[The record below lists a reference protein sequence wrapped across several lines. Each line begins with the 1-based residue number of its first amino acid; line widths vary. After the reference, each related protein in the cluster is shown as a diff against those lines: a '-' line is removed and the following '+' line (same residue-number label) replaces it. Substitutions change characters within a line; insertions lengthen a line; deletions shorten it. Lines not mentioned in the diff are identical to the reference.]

1 MKKFKGFTLIE
12 LMVVISIIA
21 LLISI
26 LVPALGKIKD
36 TANRMKSSTQIRGI
50 HQGLV
55 TFAQGN
61 GAQEWY
67 AGLDADGQLLS
78 ETNAADTDVPYVDGT
93 GDNVRNVEARFAILL
108 GNDFYSSDFLV
119 SPSEQNAG
127 ISRYNTADAANA
139 TTSTT
144 FTDANYS
151 YALLHIP
158 DPGSVNNRLSE
169 WRSTTNSQAPI
180 VTDRVIPRT
189 AGTNITPGTTNTY
202 SSLHSET
209 SWRGNVAYNDNH
221 VEFETTA
228 TLSGIKYANHTV
240 ENVNGDDLFNDEA
253 APDLGSNAVMIANGN
268 AIGATNYQNTQ
279 ETTAGP

>member
-67 AGLDADGQLLS
+67 AGLKADGQLDDS
-78 ETNAADTDVPYVDGT
+78 ETLAADEDIPYVDGT
-93 GDNVRNVEARFAILL
+93 GQNVRNVEARFAILL

-127 ISRYNTADAANA
+127 ISRYDTSVANA
-139 TTSTT
+139 KTLTT
-144 FTDANYS
+144 FTDDNYS

-158 DPGSVNNRLSE
+158 DPAAANNRLSE
-169 WRSTTNSQAPI
+169 WRSTTNSQAAI

-189 AGTNITPGTTNTY
+189 AGGAITLADSDTY
-202 SSLHSET
+202 ASLHSET

-221 VEFETTA
+221 VEFETAVALDGT
-228 TLSGIKYANHTV
+228 KYANHLVTV
-240 ENVNGDDLFNDEA
+240 DDDLFADEA
-253 APDLGSNAVMIANGN
+253 APDLGNNAVMIANGN
-268 AIGATNYQNTQ
+268 AVAVANLENSND
-279 ETTAGP
+279 